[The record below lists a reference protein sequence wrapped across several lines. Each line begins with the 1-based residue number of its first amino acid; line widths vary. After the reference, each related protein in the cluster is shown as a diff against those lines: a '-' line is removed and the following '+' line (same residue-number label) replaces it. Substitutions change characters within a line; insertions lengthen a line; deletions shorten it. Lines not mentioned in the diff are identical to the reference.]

1 MDVGYGPR
9 IRCRLQ
15 GDLPPHPR
23 PVAPCGGEG
32 RIVCFQLAVSS
43 GGRIAANGTG
53 RHMAGSAV
61 ESASVLTVDQAQ
73 K

>member
-1 MDVGYGPR
+1 MDAGTGR
-9 IRCRLQ
+9 ESGAGLQ
-15 GDLPPHPR
+15 GYLPPHPR

-32 RIVCFQLAVSS
+32 RIVSFQLAVSG